1 MKRHKMKIGIIG
13 CGMMGGALIKSISRQ
28 VGGESIYLSDF
39 DGAKVEA
46 LAKELGANC
55 SDNKTIVRECDYV
68 IFAVKP
74 AFLKAMIQ
82 EIVPEILNKKP
93 VIVTIAAGV
102 KIATIREYI
111 GNGVIGNRG
120 PYDGTIVRLMPNLPA
135 TIGEAM
141 IGLCTDKDDNVTNTA
156 VAQVKNFLSLAGET
170 EQVSENL
177 MDAVTAISGSGPA
190 YVFMFIEALA
200 DAAVKL
206 GIPRKQ
212 AYVYAAQTVRG
223 SAGMVLDGGAT
234 GNSHPAVLKDAVCSP
249 AGTTID
255 AVQVLEESGFRA
267 AVIDACVAAYEKSV
281 ELGKK

>member
-1 MKRHKMKIGIIG
+1 MKIGIIG

-28 VGGESIYLSDF
+28 VGDESIYLSDF

-46 LAKELGANC
+46 LAKELSANC
-55 SDNKTIVRECDYV
+55 SDNKTIVKECDYV

-82 EIVPEILNKKP
+82 EIVPEILNKQP

-141 IGLCTDKDDNVTNTA
+141 IGLCTDKDDDVTNTA
-156 VAQVKNFLSLAGET
+156 VADVKNFLSLAGET

-177 MDAVTAISGSGPA
+177 MDAVTAMSGS
-190 YVFMFIEALA
+190 
-200 DAAVKL
+200 
-206 GIPRKQ
+206 
-212 AYVYAAQTVRG
+212 
-223 SAGMVLDGGAT
+223 
-234 GNSHPAVLKDAVCSP
+234 
-249 AGTTID
+249 
-255 AVQVLEESGFRA
+255 
-267 AVIDACVAAYEKSV
+267 
-281 ELGKK
+281 